1 MRGECIQAIVRG
13 LAVEGL
19 QKRTPRLSRLGQLQH
34 QVGQGPRL
42 SELPQHLVLSQHLV
56 FCNVKCWVPDG
67 IERGDGILLCPTLPH
82 KPFINP
88 RQSSGTSEGKRPQE
102 PAI

>member
-1 MRGECIQAIVRG
+1 MRGERIQAVVRG

-42 SELPQHLVLSQHLV
+42 SELPQHLV

-82 KPFINP
+82 KPFKNP
-88 RQSSGTSEGKRPQE
+88 RQSSGTREGKRLRE

>member
-42 SELPQHLVLSQHLV
+42 SELPQHLVLQHLV

-67 IERGDGILLCPTLPH
+67 IERGNGILFRSTLPH
-82 KPFINP
+82 KPFKNP
-88 RQSSGTSEGKRPQE
+88 RQSSGTRERKILRE